1 VTTAPSPR
9 RFNVEEYYRM
19 GEAGIFAPDER
30 VELIEGAIIQM
41 SPIGSRHAAAVTRTG
56 RWFDRRVGDRATM
69 RTQNPVRLSPHSEPE
84 PDVALVRPR
93 ADDYATAHPEPAD
106 VFLII
111 EVADTT
117 VAYDQDT
124 KLPLYAAAG
133 IPEVW
138 IANLRRDQITAHRN
152 PVNGA
157 YQDSVTIGRDGS
169 LAPLAFPDLVIRGAD
184 ILG

>member
-1 VTTAPSPR
+1 MTAAPSPR

-19 GEAGIFAPDER
+19 GKAGIIGPDER

-41 SPIGSRHAAAVTRTG
+41 SPIGSRHASAVTRTA
-56 RWFDRRVGDRATM
+56 RWFDRRVGDRAIV
-69 RTQNPVRLSPHSEPE
+69 RTQNPVRLSSHSEPE
-84 PDVALVRPR
+84 PDVALVGPR
-93 ADDYATAHPEPAD
+93 ADDYSAAHPGPAD
-106 VFLII
+106 VLLII

-117 VAYDQDT
+117 LAYDQNT

-138 IANLRRDQITAHRN
+138 IAHLQRDQITAYRN
-152 PVNGA
+152 PVSGA
-157 YQDSVTIGRDGS
+157 YQETVTFGRDGS
-169 LAPLAFPDLVIRGAD
+169 LAPLPFPDLVIRGAD